1 MDDVPLFD
9 DSRLPAGLDAR
20 VRAELRDGERL
31 LWVGQPR
38 PGRLARQGLPIV
50 IFGIPWTAFAVFW
63 TAGAGGF
70 LFGGG
75 NVCFGLFGVPF
86 ILVGLG
92 MLTSP
97 YWLARSARWTC
108 YALTDRRAIIW
119 EARAW
124 GGVEVISYGPQE
136 LTKLRR
142 VEYPDGVGSLIF
154 EEFIN
159 IGPGNNRRAANVRTR
174 GFIAIDNVRAI
185 EELLR
190 KALLDRATEP
200 PGEP

>member
-1 MDDVPLFD
+1 MDDVPLFEN
-9 DSRLPAGLDAR
+9 SSLPADLDAR
-20 VRAELRDGERL
+20 VRAELRDGEQL

-38 PGRLARQGLPIV
+38 PGRLARQGLPVV
-50 IFGIPWTAFAVFW
+50 IFGIPWTAFAIFW

-97 YWLARSARWTC
+97 YWLARSARRTC

-119 EARAW
+119 EARGW
-124 GGVEVISYGPQE
+124 GGVEVISYGPDE

-159 IGPGNNRRAANVRTR
+159 VGPGNNRRAANVRTR
-174 GFIAIDNVRAI
+174 GFIAIDHVRAI

-190 KALLDRATEP
+190 KALLDRAAEP
-200 PGEP
+200 PTE